1 MNAIGYGLKEMN
13 EMDYGLKEVK
23 WNMISEV
30 DNVTRVEA
38 RLGDN
43 VMMWYKPIT
52 EHYGLKKCP
61 WKQKRKFW
69 KLTCSLLK
77 KKFYES
83 FETFPFENNK
93 CGKRIIKPLPSDNF
107 NINKKNVI
115 LSKYIL
121 VFDIQIKTRCV
132 KWLK

>member
-1 MNAIGYGLKEMN
+1 MVKEMNAIGYGLKEMN

-38 RLGDN
+38 RLSDN

-61 WKQKRKFW
+61 WKQNMSNVYYMSNVSRLRQKICFPIEVVVN
-69 KLTCSLLK
+69 SL
-77 KKFYES
+77 
-83 FETFPFENNK
+83 
-93 CGKRIIKPLPSDNF
+93 
-107 NINKKNVI
+107 
-115 LSKYIL
+115 
-121 VFDIQIKTRCV
+121 
-132 KWLK
+132 